1 MTYSLYSILDAK
13 SKTFTEPFASA
24 NDATALR
31 VFANQ
36 VNHNDLMKDNAKDF
50 DMYRVGMFDNLT
62 GIIANGK
69 DFLASGKDV
78 INE

>member
-1 MTYSLYSILDAK
+1 MTYSLYSVLDGK

-36 VNHNDLMKDNAKDF
+36 VNHNDLMKDNAKDQ
-50 DMYRVGMFDNLT
+50 NL
-62 GIIANGK
+62 
-69 DFLASGKDV
+69 
-78 INE
+78 